1 MNGMAFE
8 GREEPIVLLITMI
21 MPMRT
26 TPFFFVCQTA
36 ISFVSQLKIV
46 KTYGRPIIGTFWI
59 PFVPGYDGLLR
70 TIDTGCTRIRRLNLV
85 VLLFNLIPIS
95 CIRSI
100 DCRYYS

>member
-8 GREEPIVLLITMI
+8 GREDPIVLLITMI

-36 ISFVSQLKIV
+36 ISFFSQLKIV
-46 KTYGRPIIGTFWI
+46 KTYCRPIVGTFWI
-59 PFVPGYDGLLR
+59 PLVPGYDYLLR
-70 TIDTGCTRIRRLNLV
+70 IIDTGCTRIRRLNLV

-100 DCRYYS
+100 DSRYYS